1 MNVFQYAMSIAL
13 GIHENAEN
21 RRSLNLLKYI
31 ILVIKTS
38 KMDYSVSAIGGPCA
52 AYAKTTQLAN
62 SVFELDGRY

>member
-1 MNVFQYAMSIAL
+1 MKTLQIVGL
-13 GIHENAEN
+13 
-21 RRSLNLLKYI
+21 LNLLKYI